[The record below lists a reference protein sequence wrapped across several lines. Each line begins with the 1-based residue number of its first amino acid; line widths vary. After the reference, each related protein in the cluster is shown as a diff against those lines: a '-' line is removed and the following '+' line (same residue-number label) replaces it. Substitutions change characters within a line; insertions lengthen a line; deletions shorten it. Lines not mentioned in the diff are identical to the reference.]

1 MSSPHDAGIF
11 AEGLGKRY
19 GDLWALRDVD
29 LDVPQ
34 GTVLGLLGH
43 NGAGKTT
50 AVRIL
55 TTLLRPTEGRATVAG
70 HDVVA
75 DAATVRTKF
84 GLAGQQATVDG
95 LLTARANLE
104 MVGRL
109 YHLPRGV
116 VRARADE
123 LLERLSLADAADRLV
138 RTFSG
143 GMRRRLDVAASLVAA
158 PPVLFLDEPTT
169 GLDPRSRIE
178 LWNLLG
184 ELVRDG
190 ATLLLT
196 TQYLEEADRLA
207 DDIVVL
213 DGGRVAAQGSPGRA
227 QGAHRRRAPRGDR
240 RRRRRARVR
249 GRGARALRQR
259 RPMGRRRGRPRHRA
273 GHGRRRAGRGRARAR
288 RRRRRHHRPAPPRGD
303 ARRRLP
309 RHHRFHADDRGGRR
323 LMSAYAERLRFGL
336 SDSLVVARRNLSHIR
351 QIPEKLIDVTVQP
364 LMFVILFAYVFGGA
378 IAIPGGGDYHEY
390 LMAGIFIQT
399 LTFGVMGPATSMATD
414 LGEGILDRF
423 RSLPMAR
430 SAFLTGRVLAEFAAA
445 MLGLTVMTL
454 AGLAVGWRIHT
465 DVFHALAGFG
475 LLALVA
481 FMMLWLGILL
491 GTIARSPDAVTG
503 IVFIVIFP
511 LTFVANAFVP
521 AGTLPGVLRTFANWN
536 PISSLVAATRT
547 LFGNPTAVPADA
559 AWPLQHPV
567 LSALLW
573 CVGLLAVSVPL
584 AIASYRRRTE
594 V

>member
-1 MSSPHDAGIF
+1 MTTPQDAGIF

-29 LDVPQ
+29 LAVPQ

-55 TTLLRPTEGRATVAG
+55 TTLLQPTEGRARVAG
-70 HDVVA
+70 LDVVA
-75 DAATVRTKF
+75 EAATVRTRI

-95 LLTARANLE
+95 LLTGRANLE

-109 YHLPRGV
+109 YHLPRAAA
-116 VRARADE
+116 RARAEE
-123 LLERLSLADAADRLV
+123 LLERLDLTDAADRLV

-143 GMRRRLDVAASLVAA
+143 GMRRRLDLAASLVAT

-178 LWNLLG
+178 LWALLR

-190 ATLLLT
+190 ATMLLT

-213 DGGRVAAQGSPGRA
+213 DGGRVVA
-227 QGAHRRRAPRGDR
+227 QGAPAELKARVGGERLEVTVGSASELAAAAAALTPVRQRSALR
-240 RRRRRARVR
+240 RRRGVA
-249 GRGARALRQR
+249 
-259 RPMGRRRGRPRHRA
+259 
-273 GHGRRRAGRGRARAR
+273 RRRAGPPRRAARRGRTRAR

-309 RHHRFHADDRGGRR
+309 RPHRTCRDDHGGRR
-323 LMSAYAERLRFGL
+323 LMTALAANLRFGV
-336 SDSLVVARRNLSHIR
+336 SDSLVLARRNLSHVR

-378 IAIPGGGDYHEY
+378 IAVPGGNYHEY
-390 LMAGIFIQT
+390 LMGGIFIQT
-399 LTFGVMGPATSMATD
+399 LVFGVMGPATSMAND
-414 LGEGILDRF
+414 LGEGVLDRF

-430 SAFLTGRVLAEFAAA
+430 SAFLVGHVLAEFAAA
-445 MLGLTVMTL
+445 MLGVAVMTA
-454 AGLAVGWRIHT
+454 AGLIVGWRIHT
-465 DVFHALAGFG
+465 DVPHAAAGFA
-475 LLALVA
+475 LIVLVA
-481 FMMLWLGILL
+481 FTMLWVGMLL
-491 GTIARSPDAVTG
+491 GTVARSADAVTG

-521 AGTLPGVLRTFANWN
+521 AGTLPGVLQTVAEWN
-536 PISSLVAATRT
+536 PSARWRPACARCSATR
-547 LFGNPTAVPADA
+547 P
-559 AWPLQHPV
+559 
-567 LSALLW
+567 
-573 CVGLLAVSVPL
+573 
-584 AIASYRRRTE
+584 RRRPTPRGRSSTPWPARSCGARRCWR
-594 V
+594 